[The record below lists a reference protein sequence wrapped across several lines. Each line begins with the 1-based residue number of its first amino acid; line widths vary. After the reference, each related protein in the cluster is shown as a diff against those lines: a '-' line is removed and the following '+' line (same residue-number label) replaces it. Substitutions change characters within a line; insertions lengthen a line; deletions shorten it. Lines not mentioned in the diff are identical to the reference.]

1 MKRLHLHVNVKD
13 LAASIEFYATLFDAR
28 PSVEK
33 PDYAKWLLD
42 DPRVNFAIST
52 RCGRKAGLDHFGI
65 QAESGA
71 ELEEISE
78 RLTAADK
85 ALFKQANAGCCYAV
99 SDKAWVS
106 DPQGLAWET
115 FHTTGD
121 LTEYGNDST
130 ESAEI
135 PRLATGQAGHG

>member
-1 MKRLHLHVNVKD
+1 MKRLHLHINVED
-13 LAASIEFYATLFDAR
+13 LAASVAFYTTLFGAR

-42 DPRVNFAIST
+42 DPRVNLAIST

-65 QAESGA
+65 QADSHE
-71 ELEEISE
+71 ELEEISG

-85 ALFKQANAGCCYAV
+85 ALFKQTNAGCCYAV
-99 SDKAWVS
+99 SDKAWVA

-121 LTEYGNDST
+121 LTEYGNDTT

-135 PRLATGQAGHG
+135 PRLADAQSCHG

>member
-1 MKRLHLHVNVKD
+1 MKRLHLHVNVED
-13 LAASIEFYATLFDAR
+13 LAASVEFYATLFGAS

-65 QAESGA
+65 QADSRA

-85 ALFKQANAGCCYAV
+85 ALFKQTNAGCCYAV
-99 SDKAWVS
+99 SDKAWVA

-121 LTEYGNDST
+121 LTEYGNDT
-130 ESAEI
+130 AESAGI
-135 PRLATGQAGHG
+135 ARLARARTSHA